1 MLPLKSANALGAVL
15 RETRTALRIPA
26 EDLAA
31 MVETSPVTLRRLEQ
45 GNPTAAIKTLFT
57 LLDELGLELQVSL
70 PPGVGPIS
78 LPDEQAKPRRTRV
91 RP

>member
-1 MLPLKSANALGAVL
+1 MLPLKSPRALGAVL

-45 GNPTAAIKTLFT
+45 GNPTAAIKTLLS

-70 PPGVGPIS
+70 PPGVGPLI
-78 LPDEQAKPRRTRV
+78 LPDEQSKPRRTRV

>member
-1 MLPLKSANALGAVL
+1 MLPIKSPKALGSVL

-31 MVETSPVTLRRLEQ
+31 MVNTSHVTLSRLEQ
-45 GNPTAAIKTLFT
+45 GKATSAINTLFA
-57 LLDELGLELQVSL
+57 LLDELGLELNVSI
-70 PPGVGPIS
+70 PPGVGPIT
-78 LPDEQAKPRRTRV
+78 LPDAQSRPRRTRV

>member
-1 MLPLKSANALGAVL
+1 MLPLKSPSVLGAVL

-26 EDLAA
+26 EDLAE
-31 MVETSPVTLRRLEQ
+31 MVDTSPVTLRRLEQ

-57 LLDELGLELQVSL
+57 LLDELGLELHVSL
-70 PPGVGPIS
+70 PPGVGPII
-78 LPDEQAKPRRTRV
+78 LPDEQSKPRRTRV

>member
-1 MLPLKSANALGAVL
+1 MLPLKSPRALGAVL

-45 GNPTAAIKTLFT
+45 GNPTAAIKTLFS

-70 PPGVGPIS
+70 PPGVGPLI
-78 LPDEQAKPRRTRV
+78 LPDEKSKPRRTRV